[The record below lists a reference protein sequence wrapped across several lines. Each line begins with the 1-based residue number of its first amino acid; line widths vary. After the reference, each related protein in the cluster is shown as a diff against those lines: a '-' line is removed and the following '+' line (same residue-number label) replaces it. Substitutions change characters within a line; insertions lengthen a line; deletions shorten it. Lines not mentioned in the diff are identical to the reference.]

1 MSSNLLIGWLLS
13 SSSSFDGMLITV
25 DSSFFTRGCREN
37 FFWSFLTNPCSH
49 CPSCVCVAHTAVPCS
64 DAGALI
70 CCWLHICL
78 AIDSFP
84 YTPSVNFLTLP
95 LECNNNLFSR
105 LLGLLGVV
113 LRDWLDSF
121 DCLTKF
127 VYFIII
133 IIIFFFFYFAKI
145 LQCLFRF
152 NFENCVS
159 HFYLGLTLFYTF
171 YGF

>member
-1 MSSNLLIGWLLS
+1 MLIGWLLS